1 MKEDNHEEDEKVLRK
16 GRVKKMLQS
25 KMKKVI

>member
-16 GRVKKMLQS
+16 VRVKKMLQS